1 MFTVVYLYVNVIVF
15 TENCVEVCSG
25 HAQLCVQISVFTS
38 VLWYV
43 HAVFAEVL

>member
-1 MFTVVYLYVNVIVF
+1 MFTVVYLCVNVIVF
-15 TENCVEVCSG
+15 TENCVEVCSD
-25 HAQLCVQISVFTS
+25 HAELCVQINVFTS